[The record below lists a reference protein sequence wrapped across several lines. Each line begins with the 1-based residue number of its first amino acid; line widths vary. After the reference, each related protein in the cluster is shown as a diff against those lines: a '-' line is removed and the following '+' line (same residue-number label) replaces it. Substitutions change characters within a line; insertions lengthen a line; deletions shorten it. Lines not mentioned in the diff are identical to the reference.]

1 MGGIAV
7 KRNNIIFGVVL
18 VFIGI
23 FLLLYNL
30 DLIRWSI
37 FDVAFDL
44 WPLIFIALGASIVFN
59 DKKTIKTLVWVGF
72 LAIIIAYGFY
82 LQYTDYQLHTNN
94 NSDININSNSNSIS
108 NNSNSRYSENISYL
122 LDNKTKRASLDL
134 ELGGVN
140 LEIGSTSDTSLLNG
154 YVESRDVDKKL
165 DYSNNGEEA
174 QIVLKERNN
183 RINLKGNK
191 GYKSSLNLSDK
202 IFWDIDGDIGA
213 VDGNMDFRNLRV
225 NNLDLDFG
233 AGDIDLLLGNNVEN
247 LNVNIDA
254 GATDISITVP
264 KDLGVRVKLDG
275 AIKSSNLKNL
285 NWKQENGWYVSPN
298 YDSSLSK
305 ASIDVDMGVGN
316 FELKVE

>member
-1 MGGIAV
+1 M
-7 KRNNIIFGVVL
+7 KKNNIIFGVVL

-37 FDVAFDL
+37 FDVIFDL

-59 DKKTIKTLVWVGF
+59 DKKIIKTLVWVGF
-72 LAIIIAYGFY
+72 LAIIIVYGFY

-94 NSDININSNSNSIS
+94 NTNINSSS
-108 NNSNSRYSENISYL
+108 NNSNSRYSESISYL
-122 LDNKTKRASLDL
+122 LDDKTKRASLDL
-134 ELGGVN
+134 DLGGVN
-140 LEIGSTSDTSLLNG
+140 LEIGSTSETSLLNG
-154 YVESRDVDKKL
+154 FVESRDVDKKL
-165 DYSNNGEEA
+165 DYSNGGEEA
-174 QIVLKERNN
+174 KIVLRERSN

-191 GYKSSLNLSDK
+191 GYKSSLSLSDK
-202 IFWDIDGDIGA
+202 VFWDIDGDIGA
-213 VDGNMDFRNLRV
+213 VNGNMDFRNLRV

-254 GATDISITVP
+254 GATDISITIP

-316 FELKVE
+316 FDLKVE

>member
-1 MGGIAV
+1 M

-108 NNSNSRYSENISYL
+108 NNSNSRYSESISYL